1 MTEVQERKQEAVR
14 ADPAASQWRVAPAAW
29 YLVASAVI
37 VSLCAVE
44 VTIRGQD
51 GDPGLLAVV
60 FLLCLPVLTLGV
72 QPWVHKRSSMRE
84 RVVLRM
90 VEGNEAVVLVSLAA
104 AAWLGWGEVPPILA
118 GVLGAAPS
126 LIGLWGLHALRK
138 AAV

>member
-1 MTEVQERKQEAVR
+1 MTEVQERKRESVRSGSAVSER
-14 ADPAASQWRVAPAAW
+14 PMMPTTW

-44 VTIRGQD
+44 ATIRCQG

-104 AAWLGWGEVPPILA
+104 VAWFGWGEIPLVLA
-118 GVLGAAPS
+118 GVLGAALS
-126 LIGLWGLHALRK
+126 LIGLWGLRALRK
-138 AAV
+138 AAA